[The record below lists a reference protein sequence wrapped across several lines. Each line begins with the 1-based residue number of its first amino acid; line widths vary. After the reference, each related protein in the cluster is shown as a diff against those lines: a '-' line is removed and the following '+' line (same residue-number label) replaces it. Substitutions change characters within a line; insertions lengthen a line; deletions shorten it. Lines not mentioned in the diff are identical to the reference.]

1 MTTTAATTDLTDL
14 LSASGLPW
22 HFNRWGVPTITFP
35 DDQHKIRVSE
45 DDGTFYLFVLSNGDA
60 ELIHT
65 EARFSGVAAQ
75 ALVLAT
81 IDALVSELA

>member
-1 MTTTAATTDLTDL
+1 MSTVTADLTDL
-14 LSASGLPW
+14 LNIAGFPW
-22 HFNRWGVPTITFP
+22 HLNRHGVPTITFP
-35 DDQHKIRVSE
+35 DGEHKIRVSE

-81 IDALVSELA
+81 IDAIVSELA